1 MTNYIDIQT
10 LAIKLIQA
18 LAGQQAINAAT
29 LENVLKK
36 YG

>member
-1 MTNYIDIQT
+1 MANYVDTRT

-18 LAGQQAINAAT
+18 LAEQQAINAAT
-29 LENVLKK
+29 PENVLKK